1 MKICKD
7 KKYAVENNVN
17 FEFSLLMTL
26 DMKKMRL
33 SEFIYYSRTNRVFDI
48 KFTNSDKW
56 QHWKRIPPM
65 KCPMLYERVNSY
77 NWFLL
82 YFIHSWIYYILC
94 EILYFISSSILFYHW
109 DLEKQGER
117 WVVALERNECN
128 VSQLSDCYQNGAFT
142 QTFATGL
149 RVPFVDIS
157 LHASFYSASHFST
170 EIRARE
176 FAWAIKAPH
185 SPVSVNV
192 PGSVARLVHPSASG
206 TPWVVFNTLDDPWS

>member
-77 NWFLL
+77 KWFLL

-128 VSQLSDCYQNGAFT
+128 VSQLSDCYQNGAFSQISLLFKILIRFFNT
-142 QTFATGL
+142 ISIIIEWYYNRRIICPFLIFSKVNKVKVLKFST
-149 RVPFVDIS
+149 RPFVKNS
-157 LHASFYSASHFST
+157 ERFLQ
-170 EIRARE
+170 
-176 FAWAIKAPH
+176 
-185 SPVSVNV
+185 
-192 PGSVARLVHPSASG
+192 VA
-206 TPWVVFNTLDDPWS
+206 